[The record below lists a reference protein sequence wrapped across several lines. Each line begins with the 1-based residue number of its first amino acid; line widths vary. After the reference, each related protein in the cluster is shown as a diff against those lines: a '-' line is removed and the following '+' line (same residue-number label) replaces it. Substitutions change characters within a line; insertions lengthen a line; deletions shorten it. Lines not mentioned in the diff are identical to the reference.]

1 MANTKNTKAVASV
14 NKSEKPVS
22 DKSSFVEKENITPE
36 STPEQ
41 APAKQEKLS
50 PKEIDLN
57 QYITV
62 RNGFQGK
69 LVYKSSK
76 TGEKFVW
83 EGFGDEQEIDLR
95 ELRNAKSSAK
105 RFFSDNWFMF
115 SDEFAWVIDFLGIRQ
130 YYKNAVSIE
139 EFDALFDKEPE
150 ELADIISELSEGQK
164 KSLAYRALELIS
176 SDKLDSRKKISML
189 EETLGVELIEK

>member
-1 MANTKNTKAVASV
+1 MANTKTTKAVASV
-14 NKSEKPVS
+14 NESEKPVS
-22 DKSSFVEKENITPE
+22 DKSSFVEKENTTPE